1 VPGRRP
7 RIGCVG
13 ELLVEFLCTGKN
25 GHNRRADSYLGPFP
39 SGAPGIFIDQAARVG
54 GDCIFVGAVGDDA
67 FGDVILDRLTAD
79 GVDTRLIGRIPGVP
93 TGSAFV
99 SYNDDGSRDF
109 VFNITHSAAA
119 RWNAGEAT
127 LAALADFK
135 LDVMH
140 VSGSA
145 LGSSTAAADIVK
157 ICDALYARG
166 VKISFDPNIRKEL
179 AGDPGYFGAINR
191 LMAISSIFLPSDAD
205 ANLLFPGEAVQAYA
219 ARLFRQRAEYVV
231 LKRGEHGAEAIHES
245 GEHIRLPAHK
255 VQVVDPTGAG
265 DCFCAT
271 FVTLM
276 ATGRFDLAD
285 ALARANMAG
294 ALAVT
299 KAGPMEGNASLAAI
313 EAALAGRGC

>member
-1 VPGRRP
+1 MSAAP

-25 GHNRRADSYLGPFP
+25 GRHRRAGTYLGPYP

-54 GDCIFVGAVGDDA
+54 GQCLFVGAVGDDA

-79 GVDTRLIGRIPGVP
+79 GVDVSLIGRIPGVP

-109 VFNITHSAAA
+109 VYNIAHSAASHWDA
-119 RWNAGEAT
+119 DAAT
-127 LAALADFK
+127 LQALTDFK

-145 LGSSTAAADIVK
+145 LGSPAAAANIVA
-157 ICDALYARG
+157 ICEALHARG

-191 LMAISSIFLPSDAD
+191 LMAICSIFLPSDAD
-205 ANLLFPGEAVQAYA
+205 AVLLFTGQGIEAFAPN
-219 ARLFRQRAEYVV
+219 LFGRQTEHVV
-231 LKRGEHGAEAIHES
+231 LKRGEHGAEAINRA

-255 VQVVDPTGAG
+255 VEVVDPTGAG

-271 FVTLM
+271 FVTLL
-276 ATGRFDLAD
+276 ASGRYNVAQS
-285 ALARANMAG
+285 LARANMAG

-299 KAGPMEGNASLAAI
+299 KAGPMEGNAKLAAI
-313 EAALAGRGC
+313 DAALAAGI